1 MKDRII
7 QAAKIFLKE
16 KSNVRQVA
24 RRLGCSKSTIHK
36 DLSERLKMLD
46 HGLYQE
52 VSSLL
57 EINKQEKHIRGGN
70 STKRKYQKL
79 KEL

>member
-1 MKDRII
+1 
-7 QAAKIFLKE
+7 
-16 KSNVRQVA
+16 
-24 RRLGCSKSTIHK
+24 
-36 DLSERLKMLD
+36 MLD